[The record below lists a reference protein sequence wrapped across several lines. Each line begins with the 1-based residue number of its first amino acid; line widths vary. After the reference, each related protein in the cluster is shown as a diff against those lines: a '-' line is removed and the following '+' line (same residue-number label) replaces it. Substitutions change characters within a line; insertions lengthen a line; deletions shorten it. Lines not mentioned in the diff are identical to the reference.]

1 MPEALLTIDF
11 TVAESADDAESTTI
25 GFSSSSNT
33 AGYSFAGNSY
43 DMNIVNA
50 TWDFDMNGQAD
61 ALTDGLLLLRHTF
74 GLRGTMLTDDA
85 VAPDSPL
92 TAAEVELS
100 VESAYSIADIDGNGN
115 VDALT
120 DGLLL
125 LRYLF
130 GLRGEMLIADA
141 VSSQA
146 TRTSVA
152 DIEGHIQNFMP

>member
-1 MPEALLTIDF
+1 M
-11 TVAESADDAESTTI
+11 
-25 GFSSSSNT
+25 
-33 AGYSFAGNSY
+33 
-43 DMNIVNA
+43 
-50 TWDFDMNGQAD
+50 
-61 ALTDGLLLLRHTF
+61 TDG
-74 GLRGTMLTDDA
+74 
-85 VAPDSPL
+85 VVSPDSPL

-130 GLRGEMLIADA
+130 GLRGETLIAGA
-141 VSSQA
+141 VSPQG

-152 DIEGHIQNFMP
+152 DIESHIQNFMP